1 MYSRSN
7 SDEIS
12 GENEDLSL
20 LQSYKETWLNY
31 VHAWGPGKMQ
41 SLEEINLRYLGEIS
55 YTKYWRSCIV
65 TLPSNKTQEKN
76 YSLLSLFLNS
86 KSTNVIIY
94 TRETTETKK

>member
-41 SLEEINLRYLGEIS
+41 SLDEINLRYLGENIGGAA
-55 YTKYWRSCIV
+55 
-65 TLPSNKTQEKN
+65 
-76 YSLLSLFLNS
+76 
-86 KSTNVIIY
+86 
-94 TRETTETKK
+94 